1 MKASENHLLQRLE
14 DFLLTY
20 RSTTH
25 VATQETPSDFFLKR
39 NLRTRFDLLHLDVN
53 KIVEQE
59 QAKLKQNHDHHCQG
73 REYVTGQSI
82 GAQISVQN
90 QSGVQV

>member
-25 VATQETPSDFFLKR
+25 VTTQETPSDFFKR
-39 NLRTRFDLLHLDVN
+39 ILRTGFDLLHLDVN
-53 KIVEQE
+53 KIVQQE
-59 QAKLKQNHDHHCQG
+59 QAKLKQNHDHHCRG

-82 GAQISVQN
+82 SAQISVQN
-90 QSGVQV
+90 QPGVQV